1 MPVEMRLGR
10 PLYTEL
16 IWLEFAQEDP
26 AKFAQQALASV
37 TEQSVLRHSV
47 RPRRIKK
54 SPQAHKFISERTSLH
69 TNKQITVPKR
79 ASVTCVRVWGG
90 A

>member
-26 AKFAQQALASV
+26 KFAQEDHKFSAL
-37 TEQSVLRHSV
+37 TGPGQSVLRHSV
-47 RPRRIKK
+47 RTRWGKK
-54 SPQAHKFISERTSLH
+54 SLQAHKFIS
-69 TNKQITVPKR
+69 
-79 ASVTCVRVWGG
+79 
-90 A
+90 